1 MEKQYYVINI
11 QGDNITLS
19 TRRGMTEVFKRDEVG
34 LLATQG
40 VLIDKVTLNRNGVSC
55 NIHNRNI
62 DLVGELYVECYH
74 KNDLSRVIIRN
85 IVTGKRSIWKL
96 QDIRWF
102 LQNIGPIY
110 GVYFD
115 KDDRNAL
122 SFRCD
127 VKGVNQETA
136 RFDLVTGLHGLIF
149 NNTMYKVYAP
159 SEGYKLTPG
168 DYCDTIV
175 SNALVVKSL
184 SREITVVFDS
194 RIKSVDSE
202 WIHGDS
208 SVVTAI
214 VTPDMSDSVL
224 ENLYLSNC
232 RVDGLDDRDHNYY
245 MFVRML
251 LNGGVGMTP
260 KFDTLD
266 RFTAKF
272 KPAMIKELNKNSN
285 FLDRNASVVDH
296 LLRAAESGR
305 LSDIVIDLLTAP
317 FSTFLI
323 TPYYIKA
330 GGSDKEILDLY
341 IERVRRGRV

>member
-1 MEKQYYVINI
+1 MERQYYVINV
-11 QGDNITLS
+11 QGDDITLS

-34 LLATQG
+34 LFAKQG

-74 KNDLSRVIIRN
+74 KNDLTRVIIRN

-96 QDIRWF
+96 QDVRWF
-102 LQNIGPIY
+102 LQNVGSIY
-110 GVYFD
+110 GVYLD
-115 KDDRNAL
+115 KNDNNAV

-136 RFDLVTGLHGLIF
+136 RFALVTGLHGLLF

-159 SEGYKLTPG
+159 SEGYNLVLG

-184 SREITVVFDS
+184 SREVTVVFDP
-194 RIKSVDSE
+194 RIKSVDPE

-208 SVVTAI
+208 TVVTAI
-214 VTPDMSDSVL
+214 VTPDMSDTVL
-224 ENLYLSNC
+224 ESLYLSNC
-232 RVDGLDDRDHNYY
+232 RVDGLDDRNDNYY
-245 MFVRML
+245 RFVRMMFH
-251 LNGGVGMTP
+251 GGIGMKP
-260 KFDTLD
+260 RFDTLD

-272 KPAMIKELNKNSN
+272 KPVMIKELNKNSN
-285 FLDRNASVVDH
+285 FLERNVSVVDH
-296 LLRAAESGR
+296 LMRAADSGTLQR
-305 LSDIVIDLLTAP
+305 VVIDLLTAP

-341 IERVRRGRV
+341 IERVRHGRV